1 MKPIAKRWAEG
12 GHQCE
17 TWRTAVVLIAIAAL
31 ECLQVQEARA
41 QTTIPTVFEV
51 VAKASTGIETLRFSC
66 RSGDDNQLVC
76 DTRGLSVG
84 YYRWKRDDPSPEPR
98 RCAVGVISGKDEVF
112 RREEE
117 GVWKRQEVG
126 QLCGALVEEAI
137 RVTTGGITY
146 DQTTLSMASRDTAC
160 QAAHGMAGSVKKF
173 RAHHFLDVFAFQC
186 SSVTL
191 SP

>member
-17 TWRTAVVLIAIAAL
+17 TWRTAVVLIAIAVL
-31 ECLQVQEARA
+31 ECLQVQEACA
-41 QTTIPTVFEV
+41 QATIPRVFEV
-51 VAKASTGIETLRFSC
+51 VAKASMGIETLRFSC

-84 YYRWKRDDPSPEPR
+84 YYRWKRDDPSPEPH
-98 RCAVGVISGKDEVF
+98 RCSVGVISGKDEVF
-112 RREEE
+112 RQTEK
-117 GVWKRQEVG
+117 GVWKRREVAEM
-126 QLCGALVEEAI
+126 CDALVEETI
-137 RVTTGGITY
+137 RVAPGGITY
-146 DQTTLSMASRDTAC
+146 DQTTLSMASTEAWC
-160 QAAHGMAGSVKKF
+160 QDAHGKIGSVKKF